1 MKLDLERFAEDSV
14 QKKSIRLSF
23 IGTCIIWF
31 ILLLFFAI
39 SPFTNKK
46 NKYKDIQ
53 IILEPVEQ
61 IEKAKNEIDRISE
74 TQKQPLASSKNEN
87 SSKIEKSIQT
97 PVKKDASVQKN
108 SSKASA
114 ASPSATAA
122 PKSSSSEPVEKKSAP
137 TKAKITYKKSVEE
150 LLEEQDGS
158 KDKALWDDSIFGD
171 DNSSTSSNNIN
182 ENKSLS
188 STNSSI
194 SGTSALSGNAA
205 SATKNTGKAIA
216 KSDSDD
222 LNSNV
227 DSTIKNTL
235 SKIASTTYS
244 MSATGNVSSVS
255 SINVAKANDGKVAVE
270 LTDGS
275 ARILLE
281 PSKPVIMISE
291 ENAALI
297 DSSRSVVINFRILA
311 GGNVPFSEIKI
322 TPSSLLPLQIQS
334 EIKQQISKW
343 RFKPVAYDGQA
354 RFEYSIIKR

>member
-205 SATKNTGKAIA
+205 S
-216 KSDSDD
+216 
-222 LNSNV
+222 
-227 DSTIKNTL
+227 
-235 SKIASTTYS
+235 
-244 MSATGNVSSVS
+244 
-255 SINVAKANDGKVAVE
+255 
-270 LTDGS
+270 
-275 ARILLE
+275 
-281 PSKPVIMISE
+281 
-291 ENAALI
+291 
-297 DSSRSVVINFRILA
+297 
-311 GGNVPFSEIKI
+311 
-322 TPSSLLPLQIQS
+322 
-334 EIKQQISKW
+334 
-343 RFKPVAYDGQA
+343 
-354 RFEYSIIKR
+354 